1 MPASTNLPPIITPG
15 GNVAP
20 TQQPYPPAAQPY
32 VDNGLTYQSNNADF
46 VERDDNGNII
56 INQGAEDN
64 QNLVL
69 EAMSLFYVNRS
80 VVRNIDTRFKYF
92 KFPAENIAVPD
103 ISFEG
108 FGIDDLV
115 DNVYAKYRP
124 SEDFL
129 ANSTTEYSGILMDTI
144 VEGKPQQ
151 YINRYE
157 VTSATKEEATAG
169 LRMRIRLRH
178 SYTETGI
185 DLGNSRRDTSV
196 PIGSRYVKEQYS
208 NLRSDVQS
216 AINNDNWNGF
226 LGTMLIAFNQFLLQG
241 KTEATA
247 KTAVIDEIG
256 EIVNLLGQEGVP
268 IPSDIVNANN
278 DPETYTNNVINVW
291 NQIRSNQNNNNQ
303 GTIFFSIIKR
313 TADGDIIRDFQEL
326 TVNAGQSTA
335 IINANTT
342 KVSEYDIII
351 PPENFEVGDLF
362 GIAALVGQIPQNED
376 PLRFIRPQHTILS
389 FGTQWSTTDA
399 SKNVDENNDE
409 IE

>member
-1 MPASTNLPPIITPG
+1 
-15 GNVAP
+15 
-20 TQQPYPPAAQPY
+20 
-32 VDNGLTYQSNNADF
+32 
-46 VERDDNGNII
+46 
-56 INQGAEDN
+56 
-64 QNLVL
+64 
-69 EAMSLFYVNRS
+69 MSLFYVNRS

-196 PIGSRYVKEQYS
+196 PIGSSYVKEQYS

-256 EIVNLLGQEGVP
+256 EIVNLLSQEGVP